1 MGIPSGPPGR
11 GSKPG
16 PPAAL
21 WRLELATLGG
31 FSARA
36 RGAEVGGF
44 ESRKARAVL
53 AYLALQEFQAV
64 SRDRL
69 GVLFWPDSEPAA
81 GRRNLRQVIFNL
93 RSVLG
98 AAETC
103 LVATANEVGLA
114 PGSMVVDA
122 LHFQS
127 AAREGLEGPGPAS
140 LDALGRALDLY
151 RGELLAGLT
160 VRDAERYEEWRE
172 RERARLHELAA
183 EVAREALRR
192 SEADGQLETALGFA
206 RRLAELDPLSEEGC
220 RARMRLLSRLGR
232 RAQALEEYVGFAGRL
247 RRELDV
253 GPGEELLELQDAI
266 RAERELPESDADRP
280 GPAGPIVPLV
290 GREAEARELGRIWN
304 EVRNGECR
312 LTLVAGARGAG
323 KSRLVRT
330 FVWKALAGVPGTVLL
345 ARGTS
350 SPEEPFRALL
360 AEAVASLPIDVQE
373 GARPGLTVALRAA
386 LAALPEVHE
395 RRRDLPP
402 AAQRWRGDPLDAAAG
417 LLRELAH
424 PGRPGASGRVR
435 PVVLFVDELE
445 RSPQALDGLAEL
457 ARRVGE
463 RPVWIL
469 AAVRSDELGEAGV
482 DALRST
488 VLAAGGAVLELGAL
502 AREEVERAARGLVGV
517 EGSEPLAEALFAAS
531 AGEPLALAEA
541 VNLLADL
548 GALRQGPGG
557 VWILTDAG
565 APARELVAGADR
577 LVDRRL
583 ELLPRTSR
591 RVIGLA
597 AIVGERFDA
606 PTLLEAEGEHPAVLE
621 VALQILIERW
631 MVRPSLGSWAVNRR
645 DRDLAIWKA
654 GARHGPFEFAQ
665 RTIRERL
672 LAGIDPDRRRAL
684 EARIEGVRQRLHG
697 AAARPGAQLD

>member
-1 MGIPSGPPGR
+1 MSAFPPF
-11 GSKPG
+11 PDDA
-16 PPAAL
+16 PAEDHPRDL
-21 WRLELATLGG
+21 PRLEVQLLGG
-31 FSARA
+31 FAVQA
-36 RGAEVGGF
+36 EGAAVTGF

-53 AYLALQEFQAV
+53 AQLALQSPRPV

-69 GVLFWPDSEPAA
+69 AQMFWPDLESEGA
-81 GRRNLRQVIFNL
+81 RRNLRQVVFNL
-93 RSVLG
+93 RTALG
-98 AAETC
+98 RAAR
-103 LVATANEVGLA
+103 
-114 PGSMVVDA
+114 SMVVDPQEVRLAAAGVAVDA
-122 LHFQS
+122 LQFEV
-127 AAREGLEGPGPAS
+127 AARQGLENRGSAS
-140 LDALGRALDLY
+140 LAGLESALDLY
-151 RGELLAGLT
+151 RGDLLAGLT
-160 VRDAERYEEWRE
+160 LRGAERYEEWRE

-206 RRLAELDPLSEEGC
+206 RRLAELDPLSEEAC

-232 RAQALEEYVGFAGRL
+232 RAQALEEYGGFAERL

-253 GPGEELLELQDAI
+253 GPGEELLELQAAI
-266 RAERELPESDADRP
+266 RAERELPDTDADRP

-290 GREAEARELGRIWN
+290 GREAELRELGRIWN

-345 ARGTS
+345 ARGTPA
-350 SPEEPFRALL
+350 PEEPFRALL

-373 GARPGLTVALRAA
+373 GARPGLTAALRAA
-386 LAALPEVHE
+386 LAALPEVRE
-395 RRRDLPP
+395 RRRDLP
-402 AAQRWRGDPLDAAAG
+402 ATVQRRRGDPLDAVAG

-424 PGRPGASGRVR
+424 PGRPGASGRAR

-457 ARRVGE
+457 ARRVGD
-463 RPVWIL
+463 RPVWIV
-469 AAVRSDELGEAGV
+469 AAARSDELGEPGFET
-482 DALRST
+482 LRST

-531 AGEPLALAEA
+531 AGQPLALAEA

-548 GALRQGPGG
+548 GALRQGRGG
-557 VWILTDAG
+557 VWMLTDAG
-565 APARELVAGADR
+565 APARELAAGADR
-577 LVDRRL
+577 LIDRRL